1 MQDEMFHLSWKSP
14 LVKRAWGLNT
24 RPNFIIDLG
33 GLVYEIIGRSS
44 TWPLYVRN

>member
-14 LVKRAWGLNT
+14 LVKRAWAFNA

-33 GLVYEIIGRSS
+33 GLVYEIIDRISA
-44 TWPLYVRN
+44 